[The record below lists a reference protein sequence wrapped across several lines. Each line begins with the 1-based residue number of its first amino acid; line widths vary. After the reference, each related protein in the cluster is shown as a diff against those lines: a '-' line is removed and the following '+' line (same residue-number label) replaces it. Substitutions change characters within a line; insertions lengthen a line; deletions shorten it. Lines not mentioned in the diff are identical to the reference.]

1 MKTRVLTT
9 FLLVFVCFSAANAQ
23 EVRASLT
30 GIVSDPSGAPVAGA
44 TITVVNLSTNITVS
58 AQTNPT
64 GNYTV
69 PFLAPG
75 TYRMTVQQQGFR
87 RFVRENIVLEAQAR
101 VRIDASLELGELS
114 QSVTVSESVS
124 LLQTESATRAQ
135 VISNDLLA
143 NVPTQG
149 RNPFQIAW
157 TAPGVIKTGSW
168 RYLRSF
174 DIGGTSGL
182 SINGGRNKE
191 NEVLLDGISNV
202 QSNRTVIHVP
212 TIETVQ
218 EFKVLTNTYDSQY
231 GRTGGGIVTIVTKG
245 GGNEFHGTAFE
256 YFQAEELNANQA
268 ELNRTGTRK
277 PPMNINTFGIE
288 GSGPVYVPKVL
299 DGRNRL
305 FWLVSYEGMRQRSA
319 DPGVKNFPATEWRG
333 GDFSSRLN
341 AQGAQVL
348 IYDPLTTNAQGER
361 TPFQN
366 NVIPSDRISK
376 VATEVLKY
384 YPAPN
389 AVGDGPAR
397 INNYVYPS
405 RWVANMDQ
413 WIGRLDLVVNSKNT
427 VYFRYGQN
435 PFSEYRAL
443 VFVKDVN
450 EDNPAE
456 PTGNAPLIRNGRN
469 WTWDWTSTISPT
481 MTFNLR
487 AGLARWEETTGNS
500 YGVNYNPTTLGMDAA
515 LVGQFSKLQ
524 FPRFDL
530 GSYQAVGT
538 DRLIN
543 YAANDA
549 YTVQPNLNLVVGR
562 HFLKFGAEGRRYND
576 NNPNPGLASG
586 AYSFGK
592 NWTQKNANRADAT
605 SGDELATFLLGY
617 PTSAYVDRNID
628 PSYRNHYW
636 AAFLNDD
643 WKVTPKLTVNVG
655 LRWDYEQPRIERYDR
670 MLRGLDFNAAS
681 PIASQVQGL
690 NLKGAVLFAG
700 ENGQPRTAFN
710 ADKNNFQPRIGA
722 SYRIR
727 EKWVIRGGYG
737 LYYLGQGEAG
747 SVQGFS
753 RRTTAVVSTDGNLTP
768 AVKMTNPFALQP
780 GGKLLDPIGSS
791 LGEASFLGEGVTANY
806 LDRVLP
812 YSHQYSFDIQRELPG
827 NLLVEAGYSG
837 NITRKLPLN
846 VGLNYVPA
854 NELGRRT
861 ADGKIDTAYYTGRVP
876 NPMAGLIENN
886 ASLNGATISR
896 QFLMYAFPQF
906 SGVTL
911 QSVPIGQQRYDA
923 FLLKATKRMAHGLTF
938 LTSYTISKTLEQ
950 VSLQNAQDF
959 VFADPEATKLEKLLA
974 NELDTPQRFTVAGVW
989 DFPFGKGRPFGGGW
1003 PSPIRYALGDWQM
1016 NWDIQYMVGW
1026 PVGYPNAAQV
1036 QPGSANLSGDQRT
1049 FAQWFNTSLW
1059 NDPATG
1065 KRVAA
1070 QEAYTL
1076 RTFPARF
1083 PDVRV
1088 PAYNN
1093 WDLSLS
1099 KYFPIYERVRAQF
1112 RFEMVNAFN
1121 HPWYMSL
1128 ASGYNNVTSAAFGQ
1142 LDPTQRNLPRFIKL
1156 ALHMHW

>member
-1 MKTRVLTT
+1 MKSKALATL
-9 FLLVFVCFSAANAQ
+9 LLVFLCLSAANAQ

-30 GIVSDPSGAPVAGA
+30 GIVTDPSSAPVAGA
-44 TITVVNLSTNITVS
+44 TVTVVNLATNVTTT
-58 AQTNPT
+58 AQTNAT

-75 TYRMTVQQQGFR
+75 TYRMTVQQQGFQ
-87 RFVRENIVLEAQAR
+87 RFVREDIVLEAQAR
-101 VRIDASLELGELS
+101 VRVDVALQLGELT
-114 QSVTVSESVS
+114 QSVTVTGSVS
-124 LLQTESATRAQ
+124 MLQTESATRAQ
-135 VISNDLLA
+135 VISNDLIA

-202 QSNRTVIHVP
+202 QSNRNVIHVP
-212 TIETVQ
+212 TMETVQ

-245 GGNEFHGTAFE
+245 GGNDFHGTAFE
-256 YFQAEELNANQA
+256 YFQAEELNANQS
-268 ELNRTGTRK
+268 ELNRASRPK
-277 PPMNINTFGIE
+277 PPMNINTFGIQ
-288 GSGPVYVPKVL
+288 GSGPVYLPKVF

-319 DPGVKNFPATEWRG
+319 DPGVRNFPEMAWRE

-341 AQGAQVL
+341 AQGALVAM
-348 IYDPLTTNAQGER
+348 YDPLTTNAQGVR
-361 TPFQN
+361 QPFAN
-366 NVIPSDRISK
+366 NQIPSNRISR
-376 VATEVLKY
+376 VAREVLKY

-389 AVGDGPAR
+389 APGDGPGR

-405 RWVANMDQ
+405 RWVADMDQ
-413 WIGRLDLVVNSKNT
+413 WVGRLDLMVNSKNT

-435 PFSEYRAL
+435 PFSEYRGL
-443 VFVKDVN
+443 VFVSDPN
-450 EDNPAE
+450 ADNPAE

-469 WTWDWTSTISPT
+469 WTWDWTSTLSPR

-500 YGVNYNPTTLGMDAA
+500 FGVGYNPTALGLDAA
-515 LVGQFSKLQ
+515 LVSQFSKLQ
-524 FPRFDL
+524 FPRFNL
-530 GSYQAVGT
+530 GGYQAVGT

-549 YTVQPNLNLVVGR
+549 YTVQPNLNLAVGS

-576 NNPNPGLASG
+576 NNPNPGMASG
-586 AYSFGK
+586 AYTFGK
-592 NWTQKNANRADAT
+592 NWTQRNANQADAT
-605 SGDELATFLLGY
+605 SGDEIATFLLGY

-636 AAFLNDD
+636 ALFVNDD
-643 WKVTPKLTVNVG
+643 WKVTPRLTINVG
-655 LRWDYEQPRIERYDR
+655 LRWDYEQPRMERYDR
-670 MLRGLDFNAAS
+670 MIRGLDFNAAS

-700 ENGQPRTAFN
+700 QNGQPRTAFN
-710 ADKNNFQPRIGA
+710 PDKNNFQPRVGV

-727 EKWVIRGGYG
+727 DKWVVRGGYG
-737 LYYLGQGEAG
+737 LYYLGQGESG

-753 RRTTAVVSTDGNLTP
+753 RQTTATVSTDGNLTP
-768 AVKMTNPFALQP
+768 AVNMTNPFVNLP
-780 GGKLLDPIGSS
+780 GGRLLDPIGSS
-791 LGEASFLGEGVTANY
+791 LGAASFLGEGLTANY

-812 YSHQYSFDIQRELPG
+812 YAHQYSFDIQRELPG

-837 NITRKLPLN
+837 NLTRKLPVN
-846 VGLNYVPA
+846 IGLNYVPA
-854 NELGRRT
+854 GELGRRT
-861 ADGKIDTAYYTGRVP
+861 AAGTIDSAYYTGRIP
-876 NPMAGLIENN
+876 NPMAGLIPNN
-886 ASLNGATISR
+886 ASLNGATIPR
-896 QFLMYAFPQF
+896 QNLMYSFPQF
-906 SGVTL
+906 SGLTL
-911 QSVPIGQQRYDA
+911 QSVPIGRQRYDA
-923 FLLKATKRMAHGLTF
+923 FLLKATKRMAHGFTF
-938 LTSYTISKTLEQ
+938 LASYTISKTFEQ
-950 VSLQNAQDF
+950 VNLQNAQDYNQQ
-959 VFADPEATKLEKLLA
+959 DPLATQLVKLLA
-974 NELDTPQRFTVAGVW
+974 NELDTPQRFTLAGVW
-989 DFPFGKGRPFGGGW
+989 DFPFGKGRPVGGGW
-1003 PSPIRYALGDWQM
+1003 PTPVQYVLGDWQL
-1016 NWDIQYMVGW
+1016 NWNIQYMVGW
-1026 PVGYPNAAQV
+1026 PVGYPNAKQV
-1036 QPGSANLSGDQRT
+1036 QPGSAKLSSSERS
-1049 FAQWFNTSLW
+1049 FARWFNTSLW
-1059 NDPATG
+1059 NDSTG

-1070 QEAYTL
+1070 QEPYTL
-1076 RTFPARF
+1076 KDYSMRF
-1083 PDVRV
+1083 SDVRA
-1088 PAYNN
+1088 PGYNN

-1099 KYFPIYERVRAQF
+1099 KYFPIHEQIRAQF

-1128 ASGYNNVTSAAFGQ
+1128 ASGYDNVTSAAFGQ

-1156 ALHMHW
+1156 ALHLHW